1 MPKKKLAYLRMA
13 HECARLPLLFMLLG
27 ALGAC
32 AVPAVPERPAPPAA
46 ALNAMDPRAATTRV
60 PAPVA
65 PALRAAAAALLGG
78 AAPADYARGSVRA
91 DASGRLQVYV
101 HADAVTPALVA
112 ALEQAGLRQTSAVPA
127 LDVVQGWVAPRDL
140 DALAHVAGV
149 SAITPPR
156 YAVTR

>member
-1 MPKKKLAYLRMA
+1 MSMKLPHSSLA
-13 HECARLPLLFMLLG
+13 HGRARLPLLLVLLG

-32 AVPAVPERPAPPAA
+32 ALRPAPDRPEQPLASAMNASNSSDAA
-46 ALNAMDPRAATTRV
+46 PRA

-91 DASGRLQVYV
+91 DAAGRLQVYV
-101 HADAVTPALVA
+101 HAADINPALVA
-112 ALEQAGLRQTSAVPA
+112 TLQQAGLRQSSAVAA
-127 LDVVQGWVAPRDL
+127 LGVVQGWVAPRDL
-140 DALAHVAGV
+140 DALARVAGV

-156 YAVTR
+156 YALTR